1 MFQTSDLLGQAGLLA
16 SVRDSMLT
24 LAFKLVILQMM
35 VKSWAS
41 GQAM

>member
-1 MFQTSDLLGQAGLLA
+1 MFQTSDILDQASLLA

-24 LAFKLVILQMM
+24 LALKLVILQMM